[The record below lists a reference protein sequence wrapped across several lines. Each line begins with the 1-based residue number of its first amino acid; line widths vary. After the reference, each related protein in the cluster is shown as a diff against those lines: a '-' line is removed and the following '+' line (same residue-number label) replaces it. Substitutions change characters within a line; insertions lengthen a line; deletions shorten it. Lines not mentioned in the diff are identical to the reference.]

1 MMSEDA
7 TKHYARYLENVLLA
21 ADMEQYMPNDR
32 GWNCVARFYAALH
45 LMNAFL
51 FDKSNVRL
59 KPGATEHK
67 ERKAAMAQCPELRDA
82 PDKYRRLKDLSELVR
97 YNVEFEYAEED
108 RENAIAWL
116 AKIVAIVEPKLKKGR

>member
-1 MMSEDA
+1 MKSDGA
-7 TKHYARYLENVLLA
+7 KKHYARYLDNVSLA
-21 ADMEQYMPNDR
+21 ADMEQHLPNDR

-45 LMNAFL
+45 LMNAYL
-51 FDKSNVRL
+51 VDKSNVRL
-59 KPGATEHK
+59 KPGETEHK

-97 YNVEFEYAEED
+97 YNVDFIYAPQD

-116 AKIVAIVEPKLKKGR
+116 GKIIAIVEPKLKRA